1 MRLCPAFRGQ
11 KKKKKKKKKKKEKKK
26 ITIKFLKGLQEDL
39 QVVLG
44 SIKELHFDL
53 PGEQQVKNAH

>member
-1 MRLCPAFRGQ
+1 MRSDERLCPAFRGQ
-11 KKKKKKKKKKKEKKK
+11 KKKKGEQK

>member
-1 MRLCPAFRGQ
+1 MSCFPRS
-11 KKKKKKKKKKKEKKK
+11 KKKKKKGEQK

-53 PGEQQVKNAH
+53 LGEQQVKNAH

>member
-1 MRLCPAFRGQ
+1 MRDCVLLSEV
-11 KKKKKKKKKKKEKKK
+11 KKKKKKGEQK

>member
-11 KKKKKKKKKKKEKKK
+11 KKKKKKGEQK